1 MQSSWEKPW
10 QDRREAPPFRK
21 KDVRSPWERDYARI
35 IHSAAFRRLQSK
47 TQVLDLGQSDFYRT
61 RLTHSMEVAQVSN
74 GILKF
79 LKGNYCNDPVHQ
91 ALPDTHL
98 LAAICLAHDLGHPPF
113 GHGGEV
119 ALNLCMR
126 NHGGFEGNGQTLR
139 ILSSLEQYTERH
151 GLNPTRRL
159 LLGILKYPAPY
170 SALVNLN
177 AYDDE
182 HSTLR
187 WLFKTKGQLP
197 PKCYHD
203 AEEHVIDWI
212 MQPLGDKKA
221 EFCAIKDPNN
231 GNSDPKNSKHKK
243 TIHMS
248 LDASIMNIADDIS
261 YALHDLEDAT
271 AMGILSRDMWDDF
284 ISGKEYIFKDC
295 GLKSDDVAAD
305 LFGTESYKRKSR
317 IGDLVHYLITHSLIC
332 ESGIDSHCPLITH
345 KAKLEDSAQGLQSLM
360 GELVLKHVIW
370 SPNVQM
376 QEFRGRKMV
385 VELFGVYATDPTRLL
400 PLDVRKRFERQDD
413 ESSKMRVV
421 CDYIASMTDAHAARQ
436 YEKLFSAGK
445 GSVFDKL

>member
-1 MQSSWEKPW
+1 MQKSWEKPW
-10 QDRREAPPFRK
+10 QERQEAPPARQG
-21 KDVRSPWERDYARI
+21 DVRSPWERDYARI

-74 GILKF
+74 GLLKF
-79 LKGNYCNDPVHQ
+79 LQGKYKKTPIVE

-98 LAAICLAHDLGHPPF
+98 LAAICLAHDMGHPPF
-113 GHGGEV
+113 GHGGEI

-126 NHGGFEGNGQTLR
+126 EHGGFEGNGQTVR
-139 ILSSLEQYTERH
+139 ILSKLEQYTATY

-159 LLGILKYPAPY
+159 LLGVLKYPAPY
-170 SALVNLN
+170 SILVNEK
-177 AYDDE
+177 AY
-182 HSTLR
+182 SKQVNPLR
-187 WLFKTKGQLP
+187 WLFQTKGQLP

-203 AEEHVIDWI
+203 TEKKVIDWVL
-212 MQPLGDKKA
+212 QPLGDKSKD
-221 EFCAIKDPNN
+221 FCAVKKV
-231 GNSDPKNSKHKK
+231 PKSKGEQHKK
-243 TIHMS
+243 TLHMS

-271 AMGILSRDMWDDF
+271 SMGILTRDMWDEF
-284 ISGKEYIFKDC
+284 VAGKEDIFKAC
-295 GLKSDDVAAD
+295 GLTSEAVAVD
-305 LFGTESYKRKSR
+305 LFEHESYKRKSR
-317 IGDLVHYLITHSLIC
+317 IGAMVHYLITHSVVE
-332 ESGIDSHCPLITH
+332 ESGIKSQCPLINYQ
-345 KAKLEDSAQGLQSLM
+345 ARLNDSAAALQKLM
-360 GELVLKHVIW
+360 GDLVLKHVIW

-385 VELFGVYATDPTRLL
+385 VELFDVFATDPMRLL
-400 PLDVRKRFERQDD
+400 PLDVQKRFEMQHD

-436 YEKLFSAGK
+436 YEKLFNAGK

>member
-1 MQSSWEKPW
+1 MSHSWENPW
-10 QDRREAPPFRK
+10 QERREMPPNRIN
-21 KDVRSPWERDYARI
+21 DVRSPWERDYARI

-74 GILKF
+74 GLLKF
-79 LKGNYCNDPVHQ
+79 LVGKYQASPIAI

-126 NHGGFEGNGQTLR
+126 EHGGFEGNGQTVR
-139 ILSSLEQYTERH
+139 ILSFLEQYTAKF

-159 LLGILKYPAPY
+159 LLGVLKYPASY
-170 SALVNLN
+170 SELVNEK
-177 AYDDE
+177 AYATSIGPE
-182 HSTLR
+182 R
-187 WLFKTKGQLP
+187 WLFQTNGQKP

-203 AEEHVIDWI
+203 AEKGVIDWVLEPI
-212 MQPLGDKKA
+212 GQDRKIFCSSIKSSKA
-221 EFCAIKDPNN
+221 KGEQ
-231 GNSDPKNSKHKK
+231 HKK
-243 TIHMS
+243 TKYMS
-248 LDASIMNIADDIS
+248 LDASIMNIADDVS

-271 AMGILSRDMWDDF
+271 SIGMLTRDMWDEF
-284 ISGKEYIFKDC
+284 IMGKEDIFKDC
-295 GLKSDDVAAD
+295 DLSSNAVAAD

-317 IGDLVHYLITHSLIC
+317 IGALVHYLITHSLIE
-332 ESGIDSHCPLITH
+332 ESGINSSCPLISYS
-345 KAKLEDSAQGLQSLM
+345 AKLEPPAAKLQKLM
-360 GELVLKHVIW
+360 GDLVLKHVIW

-385 VELFGVYATDPTRLL
+385 VELFDVFITDPQRLL
-400 PLDVRKRFERQDD
+400 PLEVQKVYDSQDNQ
-413 ESSKMRVV
+413 SACMRVV
-421 CDYIASMTDAHAARQ
+421 CDYIACMTDAHAARLH
-436 YEKLFSAGK
+436 EKLFYAGK